1 MQIAYMTTRCIVRTG
16 VQLVPAAMMALALTS
31 HAQSTLVNFEDS
43 QLQRPDA
50 GFIITYTGNASPVAL
65 ATGGGSSWKVE
76 GTSGSNALGFWGN
89 WTPGAKNQGYT
100 GAGDTNWV
108 SINFVVPNTSTP
120 SAVDVS
126 FDLLEQATQTA
137 SYVFYG
143 FKDGNL
149 VSTNVP
155 TLASVVFNTYS
166 EKMASI
172 SFSGIDEIR
181 LNSNGPGGL
190 DNFVFSTSA
199 VPEPSSIA
207 LAALGAAGLLQLRR
221 RK

>member
-1 MQIAYMTTRCIVRTG
+1 MRGR
-16 VQLVPAAMMALALTS
+16 PSLALTS
-31 HAQSTLVNFEDS
+31 RAQSTLVNFEDS

-50 GFIITYTGNASPVAL
+50 GFIITYTGNASPVVL
-65 ATGGGSSWKVE
+65 ATGGGSSWGVE
-76 GTSGSNALGFWGN
+76 GTSGSKALGFWGN
-89 WTPGAKNQGYT
+89 WSPAAKNQGYT

-108 SINFVVPNTSTP
+108 SINFVIPNTSTP

-126 FDLLEQATQTA
+126 FDVLEQAAQTA

-155 TLASVVFNTYS
+155 TLTSVVVNTYP
-166 EKMASI
+166 EKMASV
-172 SFSGIDEIR
+172 SLSGIDEIR

-199 VPEPSSIA
+199 VPEPSAIA
-207 LAALGAAGLLQLRR
+207 LTVLGAAGLLRLRR